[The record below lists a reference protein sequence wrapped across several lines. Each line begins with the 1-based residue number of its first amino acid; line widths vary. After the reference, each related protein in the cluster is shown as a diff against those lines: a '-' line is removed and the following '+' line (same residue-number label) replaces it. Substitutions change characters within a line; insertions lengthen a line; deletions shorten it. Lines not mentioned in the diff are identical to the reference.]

1 MNKEKI
7 MKEIEEREKA
17 ARRILDL
24 VREEARELNLRE
36 NEFELHRHKFC
47 EAEMSQ
53 DLEYDILKLRE
64 EADELRTLR
73 REVVFAIEKRHGEF
87 IDAVIDVISEEAV

>member
-1 MNKEKI
+1 
-7 MKEIEEREKA
+7 
-17 ARRILDL
+17 
-24 VREEARELNLRE
+24 
-36 NEFELHRHKFC
+36 
-47 EAEMSQ
+47 MSQ

-73 REVVFAIEKRHGEF
+73 REVIFAIEKRHGEF